1 MQKQD
6 ERINC
11 VINRVLEPIIHT
23 FNNTNYLKYRPME
36 AKYIRISTAEQ
47 NTDRQEVTNM
57 KMYIDTCS
65 GSTPF
70 AERPKSGALL
80 RAVQSGKVNH
90 IFVHSVDRLGRNAA
104 DIRTTL
110 DSLQKLKCQVSF
122 ESMGINMLD
131 KNFKVTGGFNILVAV
146 MAELAQA
153 ELEQLKERQRQ
164 GIEAAKLKGKY
175 KGRKTGAVLSNEE
188 IILKH
193 ADIAEL
199 LTDGKAMRR
208 ISELTKKNISTVQK
222 ISKAMKV
229 IVKSEA

>member
-1 MQKQD
+1 MK
-6 ERINC
+6 
-11 VINRVLEPIIHT
+11 
-23 FNNTNYLKYRPME
+23 

-47 NTDRQEVTNM
+47 NTDRQEVSDM

-80 RAVQSGKVNH
+80 RAVQTGKVDH
-90 IFVHSVDRLGRNAA
+90 ITVHSVDRLGRSAA

-110 DSLQKLKCQVSF
+110 DTLQKLNCQVTF

-131 KNFKVTGGFNILVAV
+131 KDFKVTGGFNILVAV

-175 KGRKTGAVLSNEE
+175 KGRKTGTKLSNDKL
-188 IILKH
+188 IAKH
-193 ADIAEL
+193 SDIAEL
-199 LTDGKAMRR
+199 LKDGKSMRK
-208 ISELTKKNISTVQK
+208 IAALTKKNLSTVQK
-222 ISKAMKV
+222 VSKAVKV
-229 IVKSEA
+229 ASDIEA